1 MAHIN
6 VLRSALT
13 EVQEGINRTKYPDIV
28 FPKFVFINSEGSE
41 LADEILSFSSDVTGD
56 LDNGLISMN
65 TSVFDQVGV
74 TFNHKKVPLVT
85 WMKLVEWHEYELK
98 KAAALG
104 VKVNTEKLYALNQ
117 NAHQTLQKVAFL
129 GHGQDARL
137 KGLLTSSEVEVYT
150 PTKATGA
157 VSAMDY
163 AKAVTFFEELFLKAT
178 EKTHRIAVPNTFA
191 IDSADRAHLAL
202 LERPNSDKTALEWL
216 QEKLT
221 GAAGKEVK
229 IEALPSNFG
238 KLANAAQSKTRAIV
252 YTNDKNYV
260 EMNIPKSPTVI
271 GAGQKDLVTYQ
282 SGLTMVFGGVNF
294 KEPQSAIYVDY

>member
-1 MAHIN
+1 MPHIN

-13 EVQEGINRTKYPDIV
+13 EVQAGIDRTKYPDIV
-28 FPKFVFINSEGSE
+28 FPKFVHINSQGSE
-41 LADEILSFSSDVTGD
+41 LADEFLSFSSDITGD
-56 LDNGLISMN
+56 LDSGLISLN

-85 WMKLVEWHEYELK
+85 WMKLVEWHEFELK

-104 VKVNTEKLYALNQ
+104 VQVNTEKLYALNQ

-129 GHGQDARL
+129 GHSRDTRL
-137 KGLLTSSEVEVYT
+137 QGLLTASEIEVYT
-150 PTKATGA
+150 PTKNQNTA
-157 VSAMDY
+157 VGAMDY
-163 AKAVTFFEELFLKAT
+163 TKAITFFEEIFLRAI

-191 IDSADRAHLAL
+191 IDSADKTHLAL

-216 QEKLT
+216 EEKLK
-221 GAAGKEVK
+221 GAVGKEVK
-229 IEALPSNFG
+229 IDALPSNFG
-238 KLANAAQSKTRAIV
+238 KLASQGKTRALV

-260 EMNIPKSPTVI
+260 EMNVPKSPTVI
-271 GAGQKDLVTYQ
+271 GAGKKDLVTYQ

-294 KEPQSAIYVDY
+294 KEPQAALYVDY

>member
-1 MAHIN
+1 MSHIN

-13 EVQEGINRTKYPDIV
+13 EVQAGLTRTKYPDIV
-28 FPKFVFINSEGSE
+28 FPKFVHINSQGSE

-56 LDNGLISMN
+56 LDTGLISMN

-85 WMKLVEWHEYELK
+85 WLKLVEWHEYELK

-104 VKVNTEKLYALNQ
+104 VAVNTEKLYALNQ

-129 GHGQDARL
+129 GHAQDTRL
-137 KGLLTSSEVEVYT
+137 KGLLTSSEVETYT
-150 PTKATGA
+150 PTKTTVA

-163 AKAVTFFEELFLKAT
+163 SKAVAFFEELFLKAT
-178 EKTHRIAVPNTFA
+178 ERTHRIVVPNTFA

-229 IEALPSNFG
+229 IDALPSNFG
-238 KLANAAQSKTRAIV
+238 KLASQGKTRALV
-252 YTNDKNYV
+252 YTNDANYV
-260 EMNIPKSPTVI
+260 EMNIPKSPTVM
-271 GAGQKDLVTYQ
+271 GAEKKDLVTYQ

-294 KEPQSAIYVDY
+294 KEPQSALYVDY